1 MAATKSKSR
10 KGKDT
15 QHEEANAV
23 STQEASLASSTKEKQ
38 MADTPS
44 IISFSEDV
52 ATAEA
57 PPPLPVGQ
65 YSAEI
70 RSAER
75 KTSATSGNEYVRVQF
90 YIPPEQYPA
99 DFTDGNPEGMILD
112 YNRVPVQDNPSAR
125 FRMRKFCE
133 AIGYSPK
140 GGNVDINEWI
150 GNTATVDIVH
160 DTFEGET
167 RAQIKRVV
175 AP

>member
-15 QHEEANAV
+15 QHDEANAV
-23 STQEASLASSTKEKQ
+23 STKEASLASSTKEKQ

-44 IISFSEDV
+44 VIEFSEDV

-65 YSAEI
+65 YPAEI
-70 RSAER
+70 RGAER
-75 KTSATSGNEYVRVQF
+75 KTGATSGKEYGRVQF
-90 YIPPEQYPA
+90 FITPEQYPA
-99 DFTDGNPEGMILD
+99 DFDEGNPDGMVLD
-112 YNRVPVQDNPSAR
+112 YNRVPVQDNPTAR

-133 AIGYSPK
+133 AIGYTPK
-140 GGNVDINEWI
+140 GGRIDMNEWI
-150 GNTATVDIVH
+150 GLTATVDIGH
-160 DTFEGET
+160 EEFEGVT
-167 RAQIKRVV
+167 RPVIKRVV